1 MSRGS
6 GALFQLA
13 SKGVEDNNL
22 YSFTKLVP
30 FKAVYNKH
38 TSFSIMQHKIPFNS
52 NINFGSNCSIDIPNL
67 GDLIGNKIYFNI
79 TIPKISISYKNTIN
93 DEIKL
98 LKNSDGTK
106 VEIIIDSNK
115 YKNNLVDLIDLLNI
129 INNSNDINKL
139 KTRFDTI
146 NLHNNFMFFE
156 LNKSNELKLNF
167 NDKLYYS
174 NSIISYEYLFHKLR
188 NLKSYSLLTSS
199 LIYDNI
205 NNNLK
210 DSILFLNNSNNNL
223 NISDINN
230 ELNIYHEYYYKI
242 SQNAAYFENAYQF

>member
-79 TIPKISISYKNTIN
+79 TIPKISISYKNIR
-93 DEIKL
+93 L
-98 LKNSDGTK
+98 YCLQKNKIED
-106 VEIIIDSNK
+106 
-115 YKNNLVDLIDLLNI
+115 
-129 INNSNDINKL
+129 
-139 KTRFDTI
+139 
-146 NLHNNFMFFE
+146 
-156 LNKSNELKLNF
+156 
-167 NDKLYYS
+167 
-174 NSIISYEYLFHKLR
+174 
-188 NLKSYSLLTSS
+188 
-199 LIYDNI
+199 
-205 NNNLK
+205 
-210 DSILFLNNSNNNL
+210 FL
-223 NISDINN
+223 
-230 ELNIYHEYYYKI
+230 
-242 SQNAAYFENAYQF
+242 